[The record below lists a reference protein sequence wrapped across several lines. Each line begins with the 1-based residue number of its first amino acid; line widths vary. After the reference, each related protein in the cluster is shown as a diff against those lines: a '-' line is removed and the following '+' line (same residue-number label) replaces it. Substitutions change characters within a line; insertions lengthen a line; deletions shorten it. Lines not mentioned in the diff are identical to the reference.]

1 MGIDRYNLEFLI
13 EAHKRTGPFRKL
25 ATLGRQGLHFS
36 EGDIPF
42 ADKMIRTSG
51 IGISLEEASGKD
63 LYADNRL
70 FSRFGASE
78 TISLDASTFEQ
89 AAIIHDF
96 NDPIPDQFDER
107 FDTVIDGGSLEHIFN
122 VPVAVSNLMRMTRV
136 GGHVMGMTPAN
147 NWLGHGFYQFSP
159 EWVFRIFAPSNGFVA
174 EAVFLS
180 HMDGTPLEEIFDAGA
195 AGKRGEIGITRW
207 LTTMYY
213 IARKVEHVRPFEARW
228 PQQGD
233 YQAAWDANE

>member
-13 EAHKRTGPFRKL
+13 EAYKRTGPFQKL

-42 ADKMIRTSG
+42 ADRMIRESG
-51 IGISLEEASGKD
+51 IGLSLYEVNGQH
-63 LYADNRL
+63 LYADNQL
-70 FSRFGASE
+70 FSCLGTSE
-78 TISLDASTFEQ
+78 TISFDASAFEQ
-89 AAIIHDF
+89 ASVVHDF
-96 NDPIPDQFDER
+96 NDPISDQFDET

-122 VPVAVSNLMRMTRV
+122 VPVAVSNLMRMARV

-159 EWVFRIFAPSNGFVA
+159 EWVFRIFAPSNGFVV

-180 HMDGTPLEEIFDAGA
+180 HMDGTPLEEIVDAGA
-195 AGKRGEIGITRW
+195 AGRRGEIGITRW

-213 IARKVEHVRPFEARW
+213 IAKKVEHVRPFEARW

-233 YQAAWDANE
+233 YQAAWEAKD